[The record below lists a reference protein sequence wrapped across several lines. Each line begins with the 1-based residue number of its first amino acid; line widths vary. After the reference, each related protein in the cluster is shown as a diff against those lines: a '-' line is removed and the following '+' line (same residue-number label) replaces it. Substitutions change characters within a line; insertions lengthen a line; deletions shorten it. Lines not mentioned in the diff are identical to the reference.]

1 MDKRKTHSTTAEP
14 YSTIATP
21 RRSNTFASPP
31 ERDTM
36 DGNEIQR
43 KITGI
48 LTTQSNV
55 TVSLLAKRLRVRPH
69 SIRYQLDKLVESKS
83 LTKAIMINQRTL
95 GFQVFNLFFNLPVA
109 RAKKGVEFLKGRKE
123 VAWFTRNIGLRRYEM
138 TVVVRDFTTL
148 SKMFCDMGDMTGTLP
163 RDVIIAVE
171 GEVIH
176 WGLRFLTENF
186 SKTPIAHFTT
196 PEERVTID
204 SLDREIITHFMSPE
218 ATRDSLTPPKLKV
231 SASTIKYR
239 LDKLRVS
246 GVISEEAYFI
256 RPTTKM
262 LQAQIVM
269 NLRSRAS
276 HIQTEVA
283 SICANNPHV
292 ECLIAG
298 AGNWDYKV
306 LIDAESLPAL
316 LEVEEHLVQT
326 LGRSILKHSLYIR
339 DTIFC
344 ARAGL

>member
-1 MDKRKTHSTTAEP
+1 
-14 YSTIATP
+14 
-21 RRSNTFASPP
+21 
-31 ERDTM
+31 M
-36 DGNEIQR
+36 DGNEIQL

-83 LTKAIMINQRTL
+83 LEKAILINQRTL
-95 GFQVFNLFFNLPVA
+95 GFQVFNLFFNLPVT
-109 RAKKGVEFLKGRKE
+109 RAKKATEFLKSRKE
-123 VAWFTRNIGLRRYEM
+123 VAWFTRNIGPRRYEM

-148 SKMFCDMGDMTGTLP
+148 SKMFRDMGDVAGTLP

-176 WGLRFLTENF
+176 WGLRFLTESY

-196 PEERVTID
+196 PEETVTID
-204 SLDREIITHFMSPE
+204 SLDREIITHFMSQG
-218 ATRDSLTPPKLKV
+218 TMRDALTVPKLKV
-231 SASTIKYR
+231 SPSTIKYR

-256 RPTTKM
+256 RPTMKM
-262 LQAQIVM
+262 IQAQLMIH
-269 NLRSRAS
+269 LRSRAS
-276 HIQTEVA
+276 EIENEIA

-298 AGNWDYKV
+298 VGNWDYKL

-316 LEVEEHLVQT
+316 LEVEEQLVQT
-326 LGRSILKHSLYIR
+326 LGRSILKHCLYIR
-339 DTIFC
+339 DKVFC